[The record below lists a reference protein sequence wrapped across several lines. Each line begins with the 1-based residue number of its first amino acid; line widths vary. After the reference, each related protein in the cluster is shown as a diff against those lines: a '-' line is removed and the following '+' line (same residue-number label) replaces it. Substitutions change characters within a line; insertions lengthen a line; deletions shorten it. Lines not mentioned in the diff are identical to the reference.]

1 MTLRRR
7 LEWRYQDRCLR
18 RGLSTLGRPDF
29 GRPCERISEYFELN
43 DWQRRVRREEAYLA
57 QSASLEDLER
67 RMRDLDREDR
77 RPRFIGCF

>member
-1 MTLRRR
+1 MALSGSWFSPAAIAPRPSGFRAALRR
-7 LEWRYQDRCLR
+7 
-18 RGLSTLGRPDF
+18 
-29 GRPCERISEYFELN
+29 ISDYLELN

-77 RPRFIGCF
+77 RPRFIGYF

>member
-1 MTLRRR
+1 MA
-7 LEWRYQDRCLR
+7 
-18 RGLSTLGRPDF
+18 LSGSLSSPGAIAPLPSGFRAALK
-29 GRPCERISEYFELN
+29 RISEYFELN

-77 RPRFIGCF
+77 PPRFIGYF

>member
-1 MTLRRR
+1 MALSGSWSWPGPIAARPSGLRAAWKRFSDY
-7 LEWRYQDRCLR
+7 LA
-18 RGLSTLGRPDF
+18 
-29 GRPCERISEYFELN
+29 LN

-77 RPRFIGCF
+77 RPRFIGYF

>member
-1 MTLRRR
+1 V
-7 LEWRYQDRCLR
+7 
-18 RGLSTLGRPDF
+18 
-29 GRPCERISEYFELN
+29 SEYFELN

-77 RPRFIGCF
+77 RPRFIGYF